1 MVCVDRLSK
10 MVHFAPTHN
19 TLNAE
24 ECAYLFYNTVI
35 RLHGWPG
42 NIVSDRDPIFTSA
55 FFKELCALT
64 GTKQHMSSAFHP
76 QSDGQTERANRT
88 LEEILRHYVAPAQD
102 DWDKILAA
110 AEFAINNAW
119 HPSIDSIPFM
129 LNHGQHPRTP
139 FDIPLTRHVPG
150 GGRVPAAQRFHGSMS
165 EHLARAKDALR
176 AAQSRQAK
184 YANQS
189 RRDMRYQIG
198 DEVFLSTKH
207 LALKVPRDGTPK
219 LMPKWT
225 GPFAVSEV
233 VNEVAYRLQLPANLK
248 IHDVFHV
255 SLLKPFLSDGRYQA
269 PPPPISVD
277 GELEYE
283 LECILNHRD
292 HRVGRGSYRQYLVSW
307 VNQGAHGNTW
317 EFESDLTNCEEEL
330 RRYWHSQGWTS
341 GATSPWSARG
351 TQTPSPRT
359 RSGTDRNTAACLT
372 YISLPKVPKFWLL
385 S

>member
-1 MVCVDRLSK
+1 MH
-10 MVHFAPTHN
+10 HFRQPVYADHDGVKACLGLWETDYKIHTH
-19 TLNAE
+19 TL
-24 ECAYLFYNTVI
+24 
-35 RLHGWPG
+35 
-42 NIVSDRDPIFTSA
+42 
-55 FFKELCALT
+55 
-64 GTKQHMSSAFHP
+64 
-76 QSDGQTERANRT
+76 
-88 LEEILRHYVAPAQD
+88 
-102 DWDKILAA
+102 
-110 AEFAINNAW
+110 
-119 HPSIDSIPFM
+119 
-129 LNHGQHPRTP
+129 
-139 FDIPLTRHVPG
+139 
-150 GGRVPAAQRFHGSMS
+150 
-165 EHLARAKDALR
+165 
-176 AAQSRQAK
+176 
-184 YANQS
+184 
-189 RRDMRYQIG
+189 
-198 DEVFLSTKH
+198 TKH

-225 GPFAVSEV
+225 GPFAISEV

-269 PPPPISVD
+269 PPPPVSVD

-307 VNQGAHGNTW
+307 VNQGPHGNTW

>member
-1 MVCVDRLSK
+1 M
-10 MVHFAPTHN
+10 
-19 TLNAE
+19 
-24 ECAYLFYNTVI
+24 
-35 RLHGWPG
+35 
-42 NIVSDRDPIFTSA
+42 
-55 FFKELCALT
+55 
-64 GTKQHMSSAFHP
+64 
-76 QSDGQTERANRT
+76 
-88 LEEILRHYVAPAQD
+88 AQD
-102 DWDKILAA
+102 CCNISYSFPLLRPPANPATADPALLYPTADPALLYPTANPALLYPTGFGHTPSSGSNTGIFRYHQQDTESK
-110 AEFAINNAW
+110 
-119 HPSIDSIPFM
+119 HPLYIG
-129 LNHGQHPRTP
+129 L
-139 FDIPLTRHVPG
+139 
-150 GGRVPAAQRFHGSMS
+150 
-165 EHLARAKDALR
+165 
-176 AAQSRQAK
+176 
-184 YANQS
+184 
-189 RRDMRYQIG
+189 G

-207 LALKVPRDGTPK
+207 LALKVPRDGAPK

-225 GPFAVSEV
+225 GPFAISEV

-307 VNQGAHGNTW
+307 VNQGPHGNTW

-351 TQTPSPRT
+351 TPNPITSHKVRHGQKYRSMSDIHQSAKGAKILASVLMPVPDPQYSTALCTPTPNCT
-359 RSGTDRNTAACLT
+359 R
-372 YISLPKVPKFWLL
+372 
-385 S
+385 